1 MEPRCEIRQQ
11 VMAASFSVH
20 YYGALGYSDKAGMII
35 DIVFAI
41 ADIVTG
47 DTFGTQLLVTDL
59 LGALRCDV
67 ILYRPCG
74 AVSAEVP
81 NVAGN
86 RFSIGFRHRSSLS
99 SYCLKLYLVI
109 FPIQGTFNDEF

>member
-1 MEPRCEIRQQ
+1 MKARCEIRQQ
-11 VMAASFSVH
+11 VMVASFSVH
-20 YYGALGYSDKAGMII
+20 YHGALRDSDKAGMII

-47 DTFGTQLLVTDL
+47 DTFATQLLVTDL

-67 ILYRPCG
+67 VLYRPCG
-74 AVSAEVP
+74 AVSAES
-81 NVAGN
+81 AK
-86 RFSIGFRHRSSLS
+86 RCWQSLFDSFRHGSSLS

-109 FPIQGTFNDEF
+109 FPIQGTFNNEF

>member
-1 MEPRCEIRQQ
+1 MEARCEIRQQ

-20 YYGALGYSDKAGMII
+20 YYGALRDSDKAGMII

-47 DTFGTQLLVTDL
+47 DTFATQLLVTDL

-67 ILYRPCG
+67 VLYRPCG

-86 RFSIGFRHRSSLS
+86 RFSIVSGTVAAFRLYR
-99 SYCLKLYLVI
+99 LKLYLVI
-109 FPIQGTFNDEF
+109 FPIQGTFNNEF